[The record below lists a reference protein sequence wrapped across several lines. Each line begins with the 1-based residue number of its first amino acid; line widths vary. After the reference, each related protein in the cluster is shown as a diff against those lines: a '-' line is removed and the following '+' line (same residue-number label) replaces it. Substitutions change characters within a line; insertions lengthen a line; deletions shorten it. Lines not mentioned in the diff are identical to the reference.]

1 MNTRRQ
7 RQIEELANKILQEAK
22 IHEPAVK
29 VDQIAEAHSITIT
42 DFDLGVDVSGVLVL
56 KEGKA
61 TIGLNPN
68 NHPVR
73 RRFTI
78 AHELGHFFLEHQRGG
93 LFVDNHKKNF
103 AVLYRDA
110 QSSTGEI
117 LQEQEAN
124 AFAAALL
131 MPKKWLEARIRKFNF
146 DLTDETDLQ
155 MLARQFEVSSQAMAI
170 RIANLGLF

>member
-1 MNTRRQ
+1 MNGRRQ
-7 RQIEELANKILQEAK
+7 RQIEELANRILREAGIQEA
-22 IHEPAVK
+22 PVK
-29 VDQIAEAHSITIT
+29 VDWIAKAHNITIK
-42 DFDLGVDVSGVLVL
+42 DYELGADVSGVLVL
-56 KEGKA
+56 KEGTV

-68 NHPVR
+68 DHHVR

-78 AHELGHFFLEHQRGG
+78 AHELGHYFLEHQRGG

-103 AVLYRDA
+103 AVMYRDS

-131 MPKKWLEARIRKFNF
+131 MPRVILETQTRKFNF
-146 DLTDETDLQ
+146 DLTDENDLQ
-155 MLARQFEVSSQAMAI
+155 TLARQFEVSSQAMAI

>member
-1 MNTRRQ
+1 MNGRRQ
-7 RQIEELANKILQEAK
+7 RQIEELAEKVLREAG
-22 IHEPAVK
+22 IQVAPIEIS
-29 VDQIAEAHSITIT
+29 QIAKLHGVEIT
-42 DFDLGVDVSGVLVL
+42 DYDLGVDVSGVLVL
-56 KEGKA
+56 KDGKA

-68 NHPVR
+68 DSKVR

-103 AVLYRDA
+103 AVMYRDA

-124 AFAAALL
+124 AFAAAIL
-131 MPKKWLEARIRKFNF
+131 MPRELLESWTKKFNF
-146 DLTDETDLQ
+146 DLTDESDLKT
-155 MLARQFEVSSQAMAI
+155 LANQFKVSSQAMAI

>member
-1 MNTRRQ
+1 MNGRRQ
-7 RQIEELANKILQEAK
+7 RQIEELANKILREAGIQEA
-22 IHEPAVK
+22 PVK
-29 VDQIAEAHSITIT
+29 VDRIAKAHNIAIKNYE
-42 DFDLGVDVSGVLVL
+42 LGADVSGVLVL
-56 KEGKA
+56 KDGLA
-61 TIGLNPN
+61 TIGLNPAD
-68 NHPVR
+68 HPVR

-78 AHELGHFFLEHQRGG
+78 AHELGHYFLEHQRGG

-103 AVLYRDA
+103 AVMYRDS

-131 MPKKWLEARIRKFNF
+131 MPRALLETQTRKFNF
-146 DLTDETDLQ
+146 DLTDESDLQ
-155 MLARQFEVSSQAMAI
+155 TLARQFEVSSQAMAI

>member
-1 MNTRRQ
+1 MNGRRL
-7 RQIEELANKILQEAK
+7 RHIEELADKVLHDAMIQSAPIPVDKIARLHG
-22 IHEPAVK
+22 IV
-29 VDQIAEAHSITIT
+29 ISNYN
-42 DFDLGVDVSGVLVL
+42 LGADVSGVLVL
-56 KEGKA
+56 KEGRA
-61 TIGLNPN
+61 TIGLNISDSQ
-68 NHPVR
+68 VR

-103 AVLYRDA
+103 TVMFRDV
-110 QSSTGEI
+110 QSSTGEV

-131 MPKKWLEARIRKFNF
+131 MPRNLLELWIKKCNF
-146 DLTDETDLQ
+146 DLTDESDLKT
-155 MLARQFEVSSQAMAI
+155 LASKFKVSSQAMAI